1 VCENICNKN
10 VFYSRLK
17 IKQTYMCLYNVN
29 DILLYLIELSQF
41 DSMSYIKKTFLL
53 ICVLL
58 KLFNFI
64 NNIIL
69 NINIIYFNF
78 KLKF

>member
-1 VCENICNKN
+1 MCENICNKN